1 MAMSYGGPI
10 DDTWTHAAAKKP
22 PYFDCVDQAL
32 ACNKK
37 TGILSSLNKPW
48 PLTHS
53 VLFRSPLYPE
63 CAMRIHVDLLT
74 ELIPAAQE
82 QGIDTTALQQG
93 LDAYHQ
99 SGGATLAQP
108 RVFLFDHDV
117 IVVSQAGFEWAT
129 HCANEMYG
137 KDCSLAHLQ
146 RLKFVEY
153 KTEEQ
158 AVLNRFIFTD
168 PQEPK
173 AVYEF
178 SDGQLQAWLK
188 NAGDDKKLIPE
199 FVKAQKQAQ
208 KDNYIGMAIAG
219 VAVVGMACTAVWA
232 VQKADDHIAQRYFD
246 PDEVV
251 SNHATGR
258 YLVNTERGTV
268 ADSPLPTTVNQPVT
282 VYNVFDRTQKEVE
295 LNSWGYYSET
305 LSQPV
310 TDYKKLGQ
318 VVAAWNRVQGKIDV
332 NAERL
337 TEIFAREAKLA
348 TELQAAREMRQSAV
362 ARP

>member
-1 MAMSYGGPI
+1 MSEKFADI
-10 DDTWTHAAAKKP
+10 CVDAFLREAAKKP
-22 PYFDCVDQAL
+22 PYFDRVDQAL
-32 ACNKK
+32 AYNRE

-63 CAMRIHVDLLT
+63 RAMRIDVDLLS

-108 RVFLFDHDV
+108 RAFLFDNEV
-117 IVVSQAGFEWAT
+117 MVFSQAGFEWAT
-129 HCANEMYG
+129 HCANEVYG

-146 RLKFVEY
+146 RLKFVEWRVD
-153 KTEEQ
+153 KHD
-158 AVLNRFIFTD
+158 VLNRFVFAD
-168 PQEPK
+168 PQDPRTS
-173 AVYEF
+173 YEF
-178 SDGQLQAWLK
+178 SQGQLKEWLK
-188 NAGDDKKLIPE
+188 DAGDDKKLIPE

-208 KDNYIGMAIAG
+208 KDKYIDMAIAC
-219 VAVVGMACTAVWA
+219 VAVVGMACAAVWA
-232 VQKADDHIAQRYFD
+232 MLKVDDHIAQRYFD

-251 SNHATGR
+251 SNRDTGR
-258 YLVNTERGTV
+258 YLVNPAQGTV
-268 ADSPLPTTVNQPVT
+268 ADGLLPTTVNQPVT
-282 VYNVFDRTQKEVE
+282 VYNVFDRTQKEVK

-310 TDYKKLGQ
+310 TDYKKLGHA
-318 VVAAWNRVQGKIDV
+318 VEAWNSVQGKGDV